1 MLAALLRLM
10 TILSLMAMPLGMASA
25 EASSDMVGHNAA
37 TAEHCAETGNTDAP
51 PAGSMDCTAAC
62 SALPAAHAQP
72 FGADVL
78 RPAVPRNLSATRSF
92 DDAIPEIATPPP
104 RLERG

>member
-25 EASSDMVGHNAA
+25 QARSDLIDHHSA
-37 TAEHCAETGNTDAP
+37 TAEHCAENGDTDAP
-51 PAGSMDCTAAC
+51 PAKSMDCAAAC
-62 SALPAAHAQP
+62 TALAASHAQP
-72 FGADVL
+72 VGPDLL
-78 RPAVPRNLSATRSF
+78 RPSVPTDLSAARSF

-104 RLERG
+104 RMG